1 MSTEIITNLQNQIKL
16 YQQLC
21 EQLKNNPVSD
31 SIPGSGSLLTI
42 SMNNNIIKPKQ
53 RYIKSENILELFN
66 ISKTQYNNIL
76 VRIN

>member
-21 EQLKNNPVSD
+21 EQLENNPVSD
-31 SIPGSGSLLTI
+31 SIPSSGSLLTI

-66 ISKTQYNNIL
+66 ILKTQYNNIL

>member
-1 MSTEIITNLQNQIKL
+1 M
-16 YQQLC
+16 C
-21 EQLKNNPVSD
+21 EQLENNPVSG
-31 SIPGSGSLLTI
+31 SIPDFDFLLTI

-66 ISKTQYNNIL
+66 ILKAQYNNIL

>member
-1 MSTEIITNLQNQIKL
+1 M
-16 YQQLC
+16 C
-21 EQLKNNPVSD
+21 EQLENNPVSG
-31 SIPGSGSLLTI
+31 SIPDSGSGSLLTI
-42 SMNNNIIKPKQ
+42 SMNNNIIKSKQ